1 MNFFDDTSI
10 SFPGLGIE
18 GMDPPAGF
26 TVFGL
31 EIRFYAVIIVL
42 GILLAVLYCCKRSR
56 AFGLVPDN
64 VIDLVLVSLPCA
76 VVGARAFYV
85 ISEWDT
91 FFAPGVPW
99 YECIIGIRNGGLAI
113 YGGVLGASAGLLV
126 YFLTSKKRRARLLP
140 SFDLCGFGLLI
151 GQAVGRWGNFFNRE
165 AFGAY
170 TDNLFAMRLSDST
183 LPAITAKTPQA
194 VVDQINRVRQM
205 AVEGGYVGQIQVHP
219 TFLYE
224 SVWNLVGLVLLHVL
238 SKRRKFDGEI
248 ILGYVAW
255 YGLGR
260 AWIEGLRLDS
270 LTEGSIRVSQ
280 LIAIVSCVAA
290 TAAFCY
296 FRFVRKPD
304 PAKMLVN
311 RCAAEAQEKNSK
323 EEP

>member
-1 MNFFDDTSI
+1 MTFLSDTSI
-10 SFPGLGIE
+10 GFPGLGIE
-18 GMDPPAGF
+18 IDPPAGF

-31 EIRFYAVIIVL
+31 EIRLYAVMIVFGII
-42 GILLAVLYCCKRSR
+42 LAVLYASRRSR

-64 VIDLVLVSLPCA
+64 VIDIVLVSLPCA

-85 ISEWDT
+85 ISEWDV

-99 YECIIGIRNGGLAI
+99 YECITGIRNGGLAI
-113 YGGVLGASAGLLV
+113 YGGVIGASVGLLV

-140 SFDLCGFGLLI
+140 SFDLCGLGLLI

-170 TDNLFAMRLSDST
+170 TDNLFAMRLSDKV
-183 LPAITAKTPQA
+183 LPAVTAKTPKA
-194 VVDQINRVRQM
+194 LAEQIELVKRM
-205 AVEGGYVGQIQVHP
+205 AAEGGYVGQIQVHP

-224 SVWNLVGLVLLHVL
+224 SVWNLVGLLLLHLL

-280 LIAIVSCVAA
+280 LIAIVSCIIAA
-290 TAAFCY
+290 AALVY
-296 FRFVRKPD
+296 IRFVRKPD
-304 PAKMLVN
+304 PAHMLVN
-311 RCAAEAQEKNSK
+311 RCAAEAQEEYKK